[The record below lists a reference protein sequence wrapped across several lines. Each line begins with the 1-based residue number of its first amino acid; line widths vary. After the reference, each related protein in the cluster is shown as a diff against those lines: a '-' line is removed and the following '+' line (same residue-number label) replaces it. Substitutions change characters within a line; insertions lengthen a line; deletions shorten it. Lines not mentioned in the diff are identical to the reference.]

1 MPTRWVILA
10 VLAVSGALPSA
21 AQAQAPLT
29 PERYAALD
37 GAISGLVAL
46 DARDPSSAAY
56 AAARTACRSMDSA
69 DPLLASQRRVC
80 NATVKFLKALRTFNG
95 CSTIAGCG
103 KLARPARIAVNTL
116 IRHSREANGDARAA
130 MIVKPCY
137 RQLRTTKATLQQHE
151 RFRGYFRSFQRLAKT
166 RSPRIARRLL
176 RQEDAINRAMG
187 DDRSAARIRNDFRKA
202 CRPPEV

>member
-1 MPTRWVILA
+1 MILA
-10 VLAVSGALPSA
+10 VLTLCAALPSA
-21 AQAQAPLT
+21 AQAAVPLT

-37 GAISGLVAL
+37 RAISGVVPL
-46 DARDPSSAAY
+46 DTRNPSSSAF

-69 DPLLASQRRVC
+69 DPLLASQRRAC
-80 NATVKFLKALRTFNG
+80 NATVKFVKALRTFNG
-95 CSTIAGCG
+95 CSTIASCG
-103 KLARPARIAVNTL
+103 KRARPARIAVNAL
-116 IRHSREANGDARAA
+116 IRHSREANKDARAA

-137 RQLRTTKATLQQHE
+137 SQLRTTKAALQQYE

-166 RSPRIARRLL
+166 RSQRIARRLL